1 MNLAD
6 FVKALKIAALKY
18 MIKPRFLALTNNAIK
33 ARIDIS
39 DNIYVQFII
48 TRSRV
53 HQTMY

>member
-1 MNLAD
+1 MSLAD

-39 DNIYVQFII
+39 DNIYVQF
-48 TRSRV
+48 
-53 HQTMY
+53 